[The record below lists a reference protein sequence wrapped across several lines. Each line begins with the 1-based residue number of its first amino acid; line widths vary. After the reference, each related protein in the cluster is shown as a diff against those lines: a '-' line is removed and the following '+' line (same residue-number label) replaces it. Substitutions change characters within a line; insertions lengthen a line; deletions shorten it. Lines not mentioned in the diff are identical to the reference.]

1 MANIMDL
8 VKLRNKVSRTPFDLS
23 KKIAFSAKVGE
34 VLPVYCKEVL
44 FTDVFDIDVSAFTRT
59 TPVNSAAY
67 TRIKEYYDFY
77 FVPTRLLWNK
87 ADTFYTQMDKDSQHA
102 TGLTDDFT
110 QVTDTHP
117 YFTIQQVLE
126 YYRRAIYGENKQ
138 NALGYN
144 RGYLTQKLMDLLGYG
159 DLDAYIEPES
169 TSSPMLRE
177 FQNNATLNPFPLL
190 GYQKIW
196 SDFFRNSQ
204 WETSQPSL
212 FNVDYLVGSD
222 MNIPVSQL
230 YNLTRYSQNM
240 FDLQYCNWKKD
251 YFTGLLPE
259 SQYGDAASINVDSLL
274 NVGSTST
281 ADILLHTFQGA
292 SNGTVNNLFING
304 DSSDDWVVRYLINGD
319 EPTSST
325 DGKTGFQLKSS
336 SVKALRDAM
345 GIDLENIQSKFTI
358 LALRHAEAKQKWAEI
373 TQSTQQDAK
382 SQMEAHFDGDM
393 AEVYSDRCSWLG
405 GTESM
410 LTIDEVVNNNLADD
424 NEPVIRGKGV
434 NTSNG
439 HIKFKAPCHGY
450 LYCIY
455 HAVPELDYAIR
466 SGVRR
471 QNLKTKAT
479 DYAIPEFD
487 KTGMVSVPY
496 IELSNFIQ
504 PPLNEPALLGYAP
517 RYIDYKTDFDSVHGA
532 FLNGGYDYWVAPFS
546 EEYLMSIWNSE
557 RVAVDKYFFKVNPAI
572 LNPIF
577 TEDADAHTKTDQL
590 LINCAFRVHAV
601 RPLDRNGLPY

>member
-23 KKIAFSAKVGE
+23 KKTAFSAKVGE
-34 VLPVYCKEVL
+34 VLPVYCKELL
-44 FTDVFDIDVSAFTRT
+44 FTDIFDIDVSAFTRT

-67 TRIKEYYDFY
+67 TRIKEYFDFY

-102 TGLTDDFT
+102 TGLTDDFL

-117 YFTIQQVLE
+117 YFTLEQVLE
-126 YYRRAIYGENKQ
+126 YYRRTIYGENIT
-138 NALGYN
+138 NAFGYT
-144 RGYLTQKLMDLLGYG
+144 RGVLTNKLMDLLGYG
-159 DLDAYIEPES
+159 DLSIYIDPES
-169 TSSPMLRE
+169 TSSPQIRE
-177 FQNNATLNPFPLL
+177 YQNNVALNPFPLL

-212 FNVDYLVGSD
+212 FNVDYLVGSN

-230 YNLTRYSQNM
+230 YNVTRYSQNM

-259 SQYGDAASINVDSLL
+259 SQYGDAANVDVSSLQSNGIAQIRNSSFSQTDVITNASGYL
-274 NVGSTST
+274 SDGTST
-281 ADILLHTFQGA
+281 NWYVGF
-292 SNGTVNNLFING
+292 
-304 DSSDDWVVRYLINGD
+304 
-319 EPTSST
+319 
-325 DGKTGFQLKSS
+325 TG
-336 SVKALRDAM
+336 RD
-345 GIDLENIQSKFTI
+345 LVSQFTI
-358 LALRHAEAKQKWAEI
+358 LALRQAEAKQKWAEI

-393 AEVYSDRCSWLG
+393 AEVYSDRCTWLG

-410 LTIDEVVNNNLADD
+410 LTIDEVVNNNLADN

-471 QNLKTKAT
+471 LNLKTKAT
-479 DYAIPEFD
+479 DYAMPEFD
-487 KTGMVSVPY
+487 KTGMVSVPFV
-496 IELSNFIQ
+496 ELSNFIE
-504 PPLNEPALLGYAP
+504 PPLNESALLGYAP
-517 RYIDYKTDFDSVHGA
+517 RYIDYKTDFDDVHGA

-546 EEYLMSIWNSE
+546 EEYIMSVWNSE
-557 RVAVDKYFFKVNPAI
+557 RVAIDKYFFKVNPAI

-577 TEDADAHTKTDQL
+577 TEDATASTSTDQL